1 MLRLGGAFFL
11 NPRCPLSRCRNEK
24 ESGARSPHSI
34 SPRLVVIR
42 LIRVIRGLN
51 ILSFQLQNHSTSLM
65 PIRVIEATERIAR
78 KKAECARRSVSFISA
93 YSNAFTG
100 SVQSVKIRFSV
111 SSVFYFYQT
120 ARHKYRLAS
129 CTCGTPFDKQTVLP
143 NSNFLCASAPLRE
156 SSSIVVIHKRQPDS
170 KCSISHLLSVTIRVL
185 RFIRVLLLPNNS
197 RTQQSRVRCADR
209 FSLMFDDENR

>member
-24 ESGARSPHSI
+24 KSGARSPHSI
-34 SPRLVVIR
+34 DHGLIAIR

-93 YSNAFTG
+93 YGNAFTG
-100 SVQSVKIRFSV
+100 SVQIRDNPCSPFHPCSTSTHDHCVNGLTQNSPCQTLPTRVSVRS
-111 SSVFYFYQT
+111 
-120 ARHKYRLAS
+120 
-129 CTCGTPFDKQTVLP
+129 
-143 NSNFLCASAPLRE
+143 
-156 SSSIVVIHKRQPDS
+156 
-170 KCSISHLLSVTIRVL
+170 
-185 RFIRVLLLPNNS
+185 
-197 RTQQSRVRCADR
+197 
-209 FSLMFDDENR
+209 SLMLAVVHFMHPTNH

>member
-11 NPRCPLSRCRNEK
+11 NPRCLLSRCRNEK
-24 ESGARSPHSI
+24 RKRCQDTALH

-100 SVQSVKIRFSV
+100 SVQIRENPCSPFHPCSISTKQLDTNMILPLV
-111 SSVFYFYQT
+111 P
-120 ARHKYRLAS
+120 AAHRLTS
-129 CTCGTPFDKQTVLP
+129 KRCYP
-143 NSNFLCASAPLRE
+143 NSISFAPPRLCASLF
-156 SSSIVVIHKRQPDS
+156 Q
-170 KCSISHLLSVTIRVL
+170 LL
-185 RFIRVLLLPNNS
+185 
-197 RTQQSRVRCADR
+197 
-209 FSLMFDDENR
+209 